1 MRNAQLILAWSSQ
14 ARESLAPSRCLLTK
28 ASKSAGA
35 IRMALRTRKCGRS
48 PLSLLR
54 RTPARRTRS
63 RYVTPKL
70 RGQRRRQPRTS
81 IALCPTMPM
90 TRRSSLPTLPSRKA
104 RTRSR
109 SSGQASWGLRV
120 LDLVGNH
127 HCGRGEERAE
137 PRGRWRVGAPRRARR
152 SLPGRGF
159 SKDYCDE
166 LFVYSSIA
174 SS

>member
-1 MRNAQLILAWSSQ
+1 MELAG
-14 ARESLAPSRCLLTK
+14 AREFGAFAMPTDEGVQVGWSDPNGIED
-28 ASKSAGA
+28 SKVRQVSAQSFA
-35 IRMALRTRKCGRS
+35 ADTRSKE
-48 PLSLLR
+48 
-54 RTPARRTRS
+54 TRS

-109 SSGQASWGLRV
+109 NSGQASWGLRV

-152 SLPGRGF
+152 SLAN
-159 SKDYCDE
+159 S
-166 LFVYSSIA
+166 A
-174 SS
+174 SRAHGCYKCIIKRYPAA